1 MEVDVEVV
9 ADEVD
14 VDPNEEVDD
23 DNDESLVVDD
33 DFDPDEVVDDD
44 DESLVVSD
52 DAVVTEDPVVFSPAE
67 DAEVESC
74 VKSEVDGES
83 VTVEIDDDPLDKIDV
98 VSFEDTD
105 VTI

>member
-14 VDPNEEVDD
+14 VDPDEEVD
-23 DNDESLVVDD
+23 DNDESLVVDV

-44 DESLVVSD
+44 ESPVFSD
-52 DAVVTEDPVVFSPAE
+52 DAVVTEDPVVFSPTE
-67 DAEVESC
+67 EVESS
-74 VKSEVDGES
+74 VKPEVDGES